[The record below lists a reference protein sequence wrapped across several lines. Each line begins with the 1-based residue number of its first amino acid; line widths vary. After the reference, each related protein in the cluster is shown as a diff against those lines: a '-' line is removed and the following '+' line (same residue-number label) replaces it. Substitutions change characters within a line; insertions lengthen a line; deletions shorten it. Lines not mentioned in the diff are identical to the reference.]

1 MDYSL
6 WVLSILIEIK
16 SLENFKMSRNGNNSL
31 NISWESFQKIQKLPN
46 FKKAKHS
53 TKNLKIPGGK
63 SNETENSG

>member
-1 MDYSL
+1 MDYRL
-6 WVLSILIEIK
+6 WVLSILTEIK
-16 SLENFKMSRNGNNSL
+16 SLENFKMSRNGSNIL

-46 FKKAKHS
+46 FKKAKYS